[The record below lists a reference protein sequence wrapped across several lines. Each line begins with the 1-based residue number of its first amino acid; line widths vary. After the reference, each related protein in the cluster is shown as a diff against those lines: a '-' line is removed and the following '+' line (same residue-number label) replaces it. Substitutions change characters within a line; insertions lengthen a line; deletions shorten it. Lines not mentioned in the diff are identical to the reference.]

1 MPSIHKSFYRL
12 GDFLYSSPDT
22 FSTNEKEF
30 EIVLQVLEE
39 DHETMRSKD
48 LTMSIRIANVLM
60 EKMSAERSVDTKDN
74 EKFKEDFNS
83 LMQSTNEFL
92 TTIGVVSA
100 LLLSITIPWILNPM
114 QQSSIVSAIPSLNN
128 IVQRCDVSCTT
139 ANSSTAISGDNSEK
153 YNLAMVNLFVLVF
166 MVVSA
171 TASML
176 AIIVAFGLYGTLNVS
191 IVEPLDRLWFLRT
204 NKVTICES
212 YLVVSVASLAV
223 ATGFGIYIVY
233 GSVITIVSCVV
244 IGLAMI
250 RYTLF
255 LLKLMSTTHA
265 RVLPQIKKQI
275 VDLRKR
281 YNDYQTIYH
290 LTDESSTTM
299 VVSLNY
305 GSGQFV
311 FPQE

>member
-1 MPSIHKSFYRL
+1 MPSIHTSLYRL

-30 EIVLQVLEE
+30 EIVLHALEE

-48 LTMSIRIANVLM
+48 LTMGIRIAKVLM
-60 EKMSAERSVDTKDN
+60 KKMSAERSVDDKDN
-74 EKFKEDFNS
+74 ENFKEDFDS

-100 LLLSITIPWILNPM
+100 LLLSITIHWILNPL
-114 QQSSIVSAIPSLNN
+114 QKSSIVSGIPSLNN
-128 IVQRCDVSCTT
+128 IVPCRDVSCST
-139 ANSSTAISGDNSEK
+139 ASAISGDNSEN
-153 YNLAMVNLFVLVF
+153 YNLAVVNLVVLVS

-176 AIIVAFGLYGTLNVS
+176 AIIVAFGLHGTLNVS
-191 IVEPLDRLWFLRT
+191 MVEPLDRLWFLRT

-223 ATGFGIYIVY
+223 ATGFGVYIVY
-233 GSVITIVSCVV
+233 GSVITIASCVV
-244 IGLAMI
+244 IGLAVI

-255 LLKLMSTTHA
+255 LLKLTSTTHA
-265 RVLPQIKKQI
+265 RILPQIKKQI

-290 LTDESSTTM
+290 LTDKSSTTM

-305 GSGQFV
+305 GSG
-311 FPQE
+311 